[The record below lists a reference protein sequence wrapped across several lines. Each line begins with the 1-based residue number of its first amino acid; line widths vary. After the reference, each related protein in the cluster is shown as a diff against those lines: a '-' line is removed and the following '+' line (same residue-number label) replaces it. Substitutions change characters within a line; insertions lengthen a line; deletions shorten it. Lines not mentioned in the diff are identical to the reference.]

1 MAVSNRDKLGQ
12 VLVISLGIGV
22 VQLDV
27 VHLKWL
33 TVVIGFAVDIRW
45 QKELL
50 GWEHKLGIADRFS
63 VLINHTER
71 NLFFLL
77 CYTLCWC
84 FLVPDQ
90 LGCLVIIQADII
102 FFVSSFTGLVTEKA
116 IGLEK
121 STFSLPV

>member
-1 MAVSNRDKLGQ
+1 MAVSNCDKLGQ

-27 VHLKWL
+27 VHLKRF
-33 TVVIGFAVDIRW
+33 TVVIGSAVDVGR

-77 CYTLCWC
+77 CYALCWC
-84 FLVPDQ
+84 FLVDVYKRQGISYELRSIHHLFCFFHPD
-90 LGCLVIIQADII
+90 V
-102 FFVSSFTGLVTEKA
+102 FFLCFVD
-116 IGLEK
+116 
-121 STFSLPV
+121 